1 MVLEQQP
8 VIPLMSV
15 LDQQGTMAKYSAG
28 NGLELAGLSLPT
40 SCLKV
45 PLEFKDIKMK
55 VTWDRASSAQPL
67 PVSSILYHVRH
78 SLALC
83 DIEGAAK

>member
-15 LDQQGTMAKYSAG
+15 LDQQGTMATYSAS
-28 NGLELAGLSLPT
+28 NGLEFAGLSLPT

-45 PLEFKDIKMK
+45 PLDSKGIQNEGDLTQGIFCP
-55 VTWDRASSAQPL
+55 ALSSVLYP
-67 PVSSILYHVRH
+67 SS
-78 SLALC
+78 C
-83 DIEGAAK
+83 